1 MQNIN
6 ISQQVDELI
15 YCLDDIKGRKFYD
28 SIKKDS
34 LDEINKD
41 YEKKGAYLALQ
52 FLIIPYLSTTEISSL
67 IRSDLFLG
75 LQIDDI
81 DIFERLKKKLLF
93 MHLADRDNFKKE
105 IKTALL
111 SNKER
116 ITKEVKN
123 NDNKPLKT
131 VNDWLLDYVSQSDKS
146 KSDTLLKAEYFYQKS
161 YFTKLPED
169 EKSVLRKLF
178 ALYNFLNIS
187 SMTPE
192 GFEDDLLL
200 MNEQG
205 QLITTNK
212 GKVVVLYDTKSKG
225 TTKGRPKARTV
236 GLPKT
241 EEEKE
246 IDELKMEEKKYRAG
260 GLEQRAIEEEVEKK
274 KKIEDIKAMA
284 GKFKPNSLEYK
295 AMMEEIEKINKQ

>member
-1 MQNIN
+1 MR
-6 ISQQVDELI
+6 
-15 YCLDDIKGRKFYD
+15 CLF
-28 SIKKDS
+28 
-34 LDEINKD
+34 
-41 YEKKGAYLALQ
+41 
-52 FLIIPYLSTTEISSL
+52 
-67 IRSDLFLG
+67 
-75 LQIDDI
+75 
-81 DIFERLKKKLLF
+81 
-93 MHLADRDNFKKE
+93 
-105 IKTALL
+105 
-111 SNKER
+111 
-116 ITKEVKN
+116 
-123 NDNKPLKT
+123 
-131 VNDWLLDYVSQSDKS
+131 
-146 KSDTLLKAEYFYQKS
+146 KAEYFYQKS

-169 EKSVLRKLF
+169 EKLVLRKLF
-178 ALYNFLNIS
+178 ALYNFLNTS

-225 TTKGRPKARTV
+225 TAKGRPKARTV

-246 IDELKMEEKKYRAG
+246 IDELKMEEKKYPAG